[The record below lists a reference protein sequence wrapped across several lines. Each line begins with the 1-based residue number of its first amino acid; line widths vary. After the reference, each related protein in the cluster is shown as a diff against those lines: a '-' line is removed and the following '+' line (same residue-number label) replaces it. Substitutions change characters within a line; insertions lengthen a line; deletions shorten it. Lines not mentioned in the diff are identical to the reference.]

1 MKEGEY
7 GQGKQE
13 ERSGRVIAS
22 RPDSL
27 VTVVIV
33 GSFITATSIVVD
45 YNIKLFNTN
54 VLSVTVTVNYIHNEP
69 THQRLCSPC
78 KHSSPPRT
86 QSL

>member
-1 MKEGEY
+1 M
-7 GQGKQE
+7 
-13 ERSGRVIAS
+13 IAS

-54 VLSVTVTVNYIHNEP
+54 VLSVTVSVTYITMNPLIKDYAVLASTPHHHVHKVYNFEN
-69 THQRLCSPC
+69 SI
-78 KHSSPPRT
+78 
-86 QSL
+86 

>member
-45 YNIKLFNTN
+45 YIQ
-54 VLSVTVTVNYIHNEP
+54 Y
-69 THQRLCSPC
+69 
-78 KHSSPPRT
+78 
-86 QSL
+86 

>member
-54 VLSVTVTVNYIHNEP
+54 VSSVTVTVNYITMNPLIKDYAVLASTPH
-69 THQRLCSPC
+69 HHIH
-78 KHSSPPRT
+78 KA
-86 QSL
+86 